1 MSSPV
6 LLNSA
11 QRAAVEHVNG
21 PLLVL
26 AGAGSG
32 KTRVLTE
39 RVGRLLESGIAP
51 DHVLAFTF
59 TNRAAREM
67 RERIERRVGRETARR
82 LWVGTFHGTG
92 LRLLRRES
100 HRGEIAGRDPN
111 FVVYDREDQ
120 ESLLKEI
127 LKGMG
132 LTEEAARPGEILG
145 KISDAKSALVTPQEA
160 MRVAMTPFQRRVSEA
175 YAFYEEGLR
184 RRSAFDFDDLI
195 AQVVWLFRA
204 RPEVAEFYARRFVHV
219 LVDEYQDTNHSQ
231 FRIVEAL
238 GKGHDNVF
246 VVGDDDQMIFSWR
259 GADLSNIL
267 DFERGFP
274 GAAVIRLEQN
284 YRSTGNILAAAN
296 AVIENNRE
304 RKGKRLWCEREG
316 GARMRFVLAG
326 DESEEAQRV
335 VEFLHERALAPGASR
350 QLRECAVLYR
360 THAQSRALETELR
373 HRGIPYELVG
383 GISFYQR
390 REVKDL
396 LAYLRLAVNPTDAA
410 AFWRA
415 LNTPKRG
422 LGDAVRARI
431 EARVKAGAPNPIEA
445 LRAALQEGGL
455 GRGASSATAFLE
467 LLDELR
473 ARAAEPADVLLREV
487 LERTAYLHWLEGE
500 DERAAAERRAN
511 VEELLEAAAAFAAT
525 AAEPGLAT
533 YLAEAA
539 LLTDADR
546 LEEGADRVLLL
557 TAHNA
562 KGLEFDTVMVA
573 GLEEGLLPHASS
585 LDIPSELEEERRL
598 FYVALTRARH
608 EVLLTAA
615 AFRHRFTS
623 GGYGAA
629 GGQVSRFVDEI
640 PVELLDREEPIRA
653 SRVEDDEYP
662 AACRPRR
669 AGHEPGERRKCNGG
683 SPMNSW
689 TSAGPTARSKA
700 VGREVYHESFG
711 RGVVMAAEGRGDTL
725 RYTVRFG
732 TRIKKVLARFLT
744 ENSHVE

>member
-1 MSSPV
+1 M

-67 RERIERRVGRETARR
+67 RERIERRVGREAARR

-316 GARMRFVLAG
+316 GARLRFVLAG

-335 VEFLHERALAPGASR
+335 VQFLHERALATGASR

-562 KGLEFDTVMVA
+562 KGLEFDTVVVA

-711 RGVVMAAEGRGDTL
+711 RGVVMAAEGQGDTL